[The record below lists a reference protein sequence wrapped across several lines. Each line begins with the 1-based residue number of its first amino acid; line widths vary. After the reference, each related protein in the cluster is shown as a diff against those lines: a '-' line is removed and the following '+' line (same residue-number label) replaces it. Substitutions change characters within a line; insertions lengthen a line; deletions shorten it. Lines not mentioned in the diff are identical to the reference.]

1 MRDAINYLVSTAS
14 FVPHGYCLLWRPDLV
29 WVHAV
34 SDLLIALAYFS
45 IPLALAHF
53 VRRRATWV
61 SPQAVMNAANIQKIH
76 LNRRSRQA

>member
-1 MRDAINYLVSTAS
+1 MQDAIEYLLGTAS

-45 IPLALAHF
+45 IPLALINF
-53 VRRRATWV
+53 VRRRRDLAI
-61 SPQAVMNAANIQKIH
+61 QADLLDVRGIH
-76 LNRRSRQA
+76 HRFGLW